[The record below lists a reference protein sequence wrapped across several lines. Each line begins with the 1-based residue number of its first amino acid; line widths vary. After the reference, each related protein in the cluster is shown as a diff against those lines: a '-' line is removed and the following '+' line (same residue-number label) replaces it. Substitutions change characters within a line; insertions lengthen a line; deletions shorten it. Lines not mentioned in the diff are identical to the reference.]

1 MIKALIFI
9 IILSFILLI
18 FIFSKKLGNK
28 FLFLN
33 YFLIFCIILFFFIFF
48 FRSQK
53 DIKKN
58 YIPPTFDGDK
68 IVPGYF
74 DE

>member
-33 YFLIFCIILFFFIFF
+33 YFLIFCIILFFVIFF
-48 FRSQK
+48 LRNEK
-53 DIKKN
+53 DNKKN

>member
-1 MIKALIFI
+1 MIKVLIFI

-33 YFLIFCIILFFFIFF
+33 YFLIFCIILFFVIFF
-48 FRSQK
+48 LRNEK
-53 DIKKN
+53 DNKKN

>member
-9 IILSFILLI
+9 IILSFVLLI

-33 YFLIFCIILFFFIFF
+33 YFFIFCIILFFVIFF
-48 FRSQK
+48 LRNEK
-53 DIKKN
+53 DNKKN